1 MISLGQKP
9 TSQSTP
15 GQSVAHFGSPSAPGS
30 KPASPPFS
38 RGRNPLLRRLGGFP
52 RLVARSQLVTREA
65 AATPA
70 SGRRHLGILSLP
82 PLRRLG
88 IPSLP
93 PLDLL
98 IASAHANSEHA
109 STSLCTLGFRVS
121 SSLLFLVDPGAAAA
135 TSTPSCVK
143 LIQCRRRPPTG
154 PHRLNLHCSVTAPAW
169 PPCLVPRSSESFL
182 PPPCP
187 SQV

>member
-30 KPASPPFS
+30 KPASPPFP

-52 RLVARSQLVTREA
+52 RLVARSQLATREA
-65 AATPA
+65 AQAQ
-70 SGRRHLGILSLP
+70 GRRHPSIPSLP

-93 PLDLL
+93 PLGLL

-135 TSTPSCVK
+135 TSTPGCVK

-169 PPCLVPRSSESFL
+169 APCLVPRSSESFL